1 MASRSAVIGLIIGNR
16 GLQGSPNLAYIQ
28 DTTYAGED
36 TYINYTFLDRTSTPV
51 QPLTMMIELDDLT
64 NCINMDGG
72 PSTLNSAGAT
82 TTNYI
87 YQPFSPGANGPWVL
101 QATAAVMQMTYPYQG
116 SQICKL
122 KLLWTA
128 LDSVYNN
135 PFTGVFENII
145 ELVASPTVSGAL

>member
-1 MASRSAVIGLIIGNR
+1 MGLIIGNR
-16 GLQGSPNLAYIQ
+16 GLQGSPNLPYIQ

-36 TYINYTFLDRTSTPV
+36 TYLQYTFLDRTNTPV
-51 QPLTMMIELDDLT
+51 VPITISVELDDLT
-64 NCINMDGG
+64 NSINMDNG
-72 PSTLNSAGAT
+72 PVPLNAAGAS

-87 YQPFSPGANGPWVL
+87 YPAFSAGANGPWVL

-128 LDSVYNN
+128 LDSVYSN
-135 PFTGVFENII
+135 PFTGIFENII
-145 ELVASPTVSGAL
+145 ELVSSPTVSGGL